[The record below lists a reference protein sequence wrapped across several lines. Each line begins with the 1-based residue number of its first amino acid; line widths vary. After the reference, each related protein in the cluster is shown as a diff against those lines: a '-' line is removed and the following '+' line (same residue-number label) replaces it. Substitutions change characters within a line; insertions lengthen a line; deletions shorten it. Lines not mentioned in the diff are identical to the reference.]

1 MIYAK
6 QQKKNTAIVYNN
18 RVSCL
23 AYVCLNDA
31 D

>member
-6 QQKKNTAIVYNN
+6 QQKNTAIVYNN
-18 RVSCL
+18 RVSRL

-31 D
+31 N

>member
-6 QQKKNTAIVYNN
+6 RQKNTAIVYNN

>member
-6 QQKKNTAIVYNN
+6 QQKNTAIVYNN
-18 RVSCL
+18 RVFCL
-23 AYVCLNDA
+23 AYVCLNNA